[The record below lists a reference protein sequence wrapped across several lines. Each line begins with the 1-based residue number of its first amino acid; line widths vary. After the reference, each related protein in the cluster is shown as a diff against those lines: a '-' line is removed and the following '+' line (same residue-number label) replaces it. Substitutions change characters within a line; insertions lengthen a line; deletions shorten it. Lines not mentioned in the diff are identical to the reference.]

1 MREEQFL
8 TLLSILGVALGIGL
22 FIGVKVASD
31 RAITSFESD
40 VRGLDRQANYEV
52 LDVSG
57 VDFDETIYRNVRLL
71 NEESTPA
78 LRVDGFIP
86 SRSREVVIEGIYTL
100 RAMESAGLSLEG
112 QYHLEDFFRELN
124 SVIITKKFAEA
135 NSLKRG
141 STFMAQVYDK
151 QYTLKVVDIAD
162 FDYLPP
168 DTILMDLGNFQ
179 EYFGKTGF
187 LSRIDLE
194 TNDKTAEKI
203 QKILPPGLVV
213 EKKSEIIENRKGM
226 LKSFR
231 YNLQFVSL
239 IAILVGMFL
248 LYNTVF
254 ISVVKRRT
262 EIGILRGLGAD
273 KRDMVVLSIIQ
284 GSVIGLAGS
293 LAGIAIGQVT
303 AYFAVIAVQ
312 KTISTIYTSTAISD
326 YYIHSGDVVTAIAL
340 GIFISIVASAV
351 PAYEASRIRPREGY
365 SEGSFEMKRL
375 RYMKPLF
382 FLGLLS
388 AVSGGAV
395 SYIDYRFTPFDFPFL
410 AYAGILLIII
420 GFALCSPFYLSLVL
434 SLFRKTLTRI
444 TGATGKLAAGDMSGN
459 VYRFSVA
466 LMSVTV
472 SSALI
477 IALLTLI
484 FSLRAS
490 LTDWMGKNISSDV
503 YIKPSACKSNFCFYP
518 LSEELLGE
526 VKKFPEVESVE
537 RFRTLYIDYQGK
549 RVVAGFD
556 GTELRQT
563 SGYAGHAGDNG
574 DEEGTAPR
582 AGISRYLSIKFGLK
596 QGDSIEL
603 PTPKGPVK
611 FIVSEIFSSYSTTSG
626 FIFMDRKWLKKYWG
640 LDDATQIIVYVK
652 QGADAGQFIEKLK
665 RTLLPRYSVDIM
677 NMDELRQRVLSI
689 FNKTFAITYAIEL
702 ISIIVSLI
710 GVINMLLALVLE
722 RKREISIIRYLGG
735 SWKQIR
741 NMLVLSAGII
751 GVGGIVYGAF
761 LGWAMSLIFINVIN
775 KISFGWE
782 IHFRPPFLYL
792 LIVCGILFL
801 TTLMAGLIPS
811 RVARKTDPKRFV
823 SFE

>member
-1 MREEQFL
+1 MQEEKFL
-8 TLLSILGVALGIGL
+8 TLLSILGVALGVGL

-31 RAITSFESD
+31 RAITSLETD

-57 VDFDETIYRNVRLL
+57 VDFDEAIYSNVRLL
-71 NEESTPA
+71 NEESMPA
-78 LRVDGFIP
+78 LRADGFIP
-86 SRSREVVIEGIYTL
+86 SGNREVVIEGIYTL
-100 RAMESAGLSLEG
+100 RAMESAGPSLEG
-112 QYHLEDFFRELN
+112 HHLEDFFRELN
-124 SVIITKKFAEA
+124 GVIVTEKFAEA
-135 NSLKRG
+135 NSLNRG
-141 STFMAQVYDK
+141 NSFTAQVYDR
-151 QYTLKVVDIAD
+151 QYTLKVVDIAV

-194 TNDKTAEKI
+194 TDDKTAEKI
-203 QKILPPGLVV
+203 QKILPPGLAV
-213 EKKSEIIENRKGM
+213 EKKSEIIENRKGL

-239 IAILVGMFL
+239 ISILVGMFL

-293 LAGIAIGQVT
+293 LAGVAIGQVT

-312 KTISTIYTSTAISD
+312 KTISTIYTSMAISD
-326 YYIHSGDVVTAIAL
+326 YYIHLGDVITALAL
-340 GIFISIVASAV
+340 GIFISIIASAV

-365 SEGSFEMKRL
+365 SEGSFELKRL

-382 FLGLLS
+382 FLGLLL

-410 AYAGILLIII
+410 AYAGILLIIL
-420 GFALCSPFYLSLVL
+420 GFALCSPFYLSSVL
-434 SLFRKTLTRI
+434 SLFRKTLTRV

-459 VYRFSVA
+459 IYRFSVA
-466 LMSVTV
+466 LMSVAV

-490 LTDWMGKNISSDV
+490 LFDWMGKNISSDV

-518 LSEELLGE
+518 LSEELIGE
-526 VKKFPEVESVE
+526 VKKFPEVEAVE
-537 RFRTLYIDYQGK
+537 RFRTLYIDYRGK
-549 RVVAGFD
+549 KVVAGFD
-556 GTELRQT
+556 DTELRQT
-563 SGYAGHAGDNG
+563 SGDAADNG
-574 DEEGTAPR
+574 DEEGSGAH
-582 AGISRYLSIKFGLK
+582 AGISRYLSIKFGINP
-596 QGDSIEL
+596 GDTIEL

-611 FIVSEIFSSYSTTSG
+611 FVVSEVFSSYSTTSG

-640 LDDATQIIVYVK
+640 LDDATQIIVNVK
-652 QGADAGQFIEKLK
+652 QGVDASRFIEKLK

-741 NMLVLSAGII
+741 NILVLSAGII
-751 GVGGIVYGAF
+751 GIGGIVYGAF

-792 LIVCGILFL
+792 FIVCGILFL

>member
-1 MREEQFL
+1 MREEKFL

-31 RAITSFESD
+31 RAITSVESE
-40 VRGLDRQANYEV
+40 VRGLDRQTNYEV

-57 VDFDETIYRNVRLL
+57 VDFDETIYRNVRLI
-71 NEESTPA
+71 NEESMPA

-86 SRSREVVIEGIYTL
+86 SGSREVVIEGIYTV
-100 RAMESAGLSLEG
+100 RAMERAGPSLEG
-112 QYHLEDFFRELN
+112 RYHLKDFFRELN
-124 SVIITKKFAEA
+124 GVIITKKFAEA
-135 NSLKRG
+135 NSLRRG
-141 STFMAQVYDK
+141 STFTAQVYDK
-151 QYTLKVVDIAD
+151 QYALKVVDIAD

-187 LSRIDLE
+187 LSKIDLE
-194 TNDKTAEKI
+194 TDDKTAEKI
-203 QKILPPGLVV
+203 QKILPPGLAV
-213 EKKSEIIENRKGM
+213 EKKSEIIENRKGL

-231 YNLQFVSL
+231 YNLRFVSL

-262 EIGILRGLGAD
+262 EIGILRGIGAD

-284 GSVIGLAGS
+284 GAVIGLAGS

-312 KTISTIYTSTAISD
+312 KTISTIYTSTVISD
-326 YYIHSGDVVTAIAL
+326 YYIHSGDAATALVL

-382 FLGLLS
+382 LLGLLT

-410 AYAGILLIII
+410 AYAGILLIIL

-434 SLFRKTLTRI
+434 FMFRKTLTRI

-466 LMSVTV
+466 LMSVAV

-490 LTDWMGKNISSDV
+490 LTDWLGKNISSDV

-518 LSEELLGE
+518 LSEGLIQD
-526 VKKFPEVESVE
+526 VKKFPEVKAVE
-537 RFRTLYIDYQGK
+537 RFRTLYIDYRGK
-549 RVVAGFD
+549 KVVAGFD
-556 GTELRQT
+556 DTELRQQ
-563 SGYAGHAGDNG
+563 AGHAGNAGDNR
-574 DEEGTAPR
+574 DEESATPH

-596 QGDSIEL
+596 QGDTIEL

-611 FIVSEIFSSYSTTSG
+611 FVVSDVFSSYSTTSG

-640 LDDATQIIVYVK
+640 LDDATQITVYVK
-652 QGADAGQFIEKLK
+652 QGADTGRFIEKLK

-677 NMDELRQRVLSI
+677 NRDELRQRVLSI
-689 FNKTFAITYAIEL
+689 FNRTFAITYAIEL

-741 NMLVLSAGII
+741 NILVLSAGII
-751 GVGGIVYGAF
+751 GIGGIVYGAL

-792 LIVCGILFL
+792 FIVCGILFL
-801 TTLMAGLIPS
+801 TTLLAGLIPS
-811 RVARKTDPKRFV
+811 RVARKTDPKRFI

>member
-1 MREEQFL
+1 MQEEKFL
-8 TLLSILGVALGIGL
+8 TLLSILGVALGVGL

-31 RAITSFESD
+31 RAITSLETD

-57 VDFDETIYRNVRLL
+57 VDFDEAIYSNVRLL
-71 NEESTPA
+71 NEESMPA
-78 LRVDGFIP
+78 LRADGFIP
-86 SRSREVVIEGIYTL
+86 SGNREVVIEGIYTL
-100 RAMESAGLSLEG
+100 RAMESAGPSLEG
-112 QYHLEDFFRELN
+112 HHLEDFFRELN
-124 SVIITKKFAEA
+124 GVIVTEKFAEA
-135 NSLKRG
+135 NSLNRG
-141 STFMAQVYDK
+141 NSFTAQVYDR
-151 QYTLKVVDIAD
+151 QYTLKVVDIAV

-194 TNDKTAEKI
+194 TDDKTAEKI
-203 QKILPPGLVV
+203 QKILPPGLAV
-213 EKKSEIIENRKGM
+213 EKKSEIIENRKGL

-239 IAILVGMFL
+239 ISILVGMFL

-293 LAGIAIGQVT
+293 LAGVAIGQVT

-326 YYIHSGDVVTAIAL
+326 YYIHLGDVITALAL
-340 GIFISIVASAV
+340 GIFISIIASAV

-365 SEGSFEMKRL
+365 SEGSFELKRL

-382 FLGLLS
+382 FLGLLL

-410 AYAGILLIII
+410 AYAGILLIIL
-420 GFALCSPFYLSLVL
+420 GFALCSPFYLSSVL
-434 SLFRKTLTRI
+434 SLFRKTLTRV

-459 VYRFSVA
+459 IYRFSVA
-466 LMSVTV
+466 LMSVAV

-490 LTDWMGKNISSDV
+490 LFDWMGKNISSDV

-518 LSEELLGE
+518 LSEELIGE
-526 VKKFPEVESVE
+526 VKKFPEVEAVE
-537 RFRTLYIDYQGK
+537 RFRTLYIDYRGK
-549 RVVAGFD
+549 KVVAGFD
-556 GTELRQT
+556 DTELRQT
-563 SGYAGHAGDNG
+563 SGDAADNG
-574 DEEGTAPR
+574 DEEGSGAH
-582 AGISRYLSIKFGLK
+582 AGISRYLSIKFGINP
-596 QGDSIEL
+596 GDTIEL

-611 FIVSEIFSSYSTTSG
+611 FIVSEVFSSYSTTSG

-640 LDDATQIIVYVK
+640 LDDATQIIVNVK
-652 QGADAGQFIEKLK
+652 QGVDAGRFIEKLK

-741 NMLVLSAGII
+741 NILVLSAGII
-751 GVGGIVYGAF
+751 GIGGIVYGAF

-782 IHFRPPFLYL
+782 IHFRPPLLYL
-792 LIVCGILFL
+792 FIICGILFL